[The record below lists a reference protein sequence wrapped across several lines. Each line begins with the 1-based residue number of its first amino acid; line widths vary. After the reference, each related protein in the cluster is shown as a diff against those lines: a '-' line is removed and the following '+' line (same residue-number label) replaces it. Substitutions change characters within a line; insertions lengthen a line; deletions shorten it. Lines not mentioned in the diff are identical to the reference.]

1 MLRNKDGVSRRNVL
15 KATSGAAAGLAVTGF
30 ANAKPDD
37 LVRVNLGYSG
47 KGGRKAALSAASD
60 VRHDFDFDAVS
71 IEVPKKAATAL
82 ERRSDIRYVEE
93 DGQMYALADSV
104 PWGVDR
110 VDAEQAHADGYTGS
124 GADIAILD
132 TGIDSDHTDLDNVGS
147 SRGFGYSTWEDG
159 NGHGTHCAGIA
170 AAENDGQGIKGVAP
184 DATLHAGK
192 VLSDSGGGSFSDIA
206 AGVEWTANQGFDVA
220 SMSLGASSGSY
231 ALQDACNY
239 ADANGVFVVAAA
251 GNSGPCSNCVGYPAA
266 YSSVMAVSSTNSSDG
281 LSYFSSTGPEIEIA
295 APGSSI
301 YSTYNDGG
309 YNTLSGTSMACPHV
323 AGAAGVLMAA
333 GYSNSGA
340 RSQLKATA
348 ENIGLS
354 SNQSG
359 SGLLD
364 VAAAVGSP
372 TDDN

>member
-1 MLRNKDGVSRRNVL
+1 MIRNKGGVSRRSVL
-15 KATSGAAAGLAVTGF
+15 KTTSGAAGGLAVTGF

-37 LVRVNLGYSG
+37 FVRINVGYQG
-47 KGGRKAALSAASD
+47 NGGRKAALNAASA
-60 VRHDFDFDAVS
+60 VRRDFSFDALS
-71 IEVPKKAATAL
+71 LEVPKRAVAAL
-82 ERRSDIRYVEE
+82 ERRPDVRYVEE
-93 DGQMYALADSV
+93 DGQMHALADSV

-110 VDAEQAHADGYTGS
+110 VDAEQAHADGYTGA

-132 TGIDSDHTDLDNVGS
+132 TGIDSDHADLDNVGY

-192 VLSDSGGGSFSDIA
+192 VLSDSGSGSFSDIA

-220 SMSLGASSGSY
+220 SMSLGGSSGSY
-231 ALQDACNY
+231 TLQDACNY
-239 ADANGVFVVAAA
+239 AYNSGVFVVAAA
-251 GNSGPCSNCVGYPAA
+251 GNSGPCSYCVGYPAA
-266 YSSVMAVSSTNSSDG
+266 YSSVVAVSSTNSSDG
-281 LSYFSSTGPEIEIA
+281 LSYFSSTGPEVEIA
-295 APGSSI
+295 APGSNI

-340 RSQLKATA
+340 RSRLKNTA

-354 SNQSG
+354 SNESG
-359 SGLLD
+359 AGLLD

-372 TDDN
+372 TGDN

>member
-1 MLRNKDGVSRRNVL
+1 MQGNKGSVSRRNVL
-15 KATSGAAAGLAVTGF
+15 KATGGAAAAISVTGF

-37 LVRVNLGYSG
+37 LVEVNVGVKDASG
-47 KGGRKAALSAASD
+47 RAMARNAADD
-60 VRHDFDFDAVS
+60 VVREFDFNALT
-71 IEVPKKAATAL
+71 IRVPKKAATAL
-82 ERRSDIRYVEE
+82 QKNSSVRYVEE
-93 DGQMYALADSV
+93 NGQMHALADSV

-124 GADIAILD
+124 GAHIAILD
-132 TGIDSDHTDLDNVGS
+132 TGIDSNHPDLDNVGYGK
-147 SRGFGYSTWEDG
+147 GFGYSTWEDG

-192 VLSDSGGGSFSDIA
+192 VLSDSGSGSFSDIA

-220 SMSLGASSGSY
+220 SMSLGGSSGSY
-231 ALQDACNY
+231 TLQDACNY
-239 ADANGVFVVAAA
+239 ANNSGVFVVAAA
-251 GNSGPCSNCVGYPAA
+251 GNSGPCSYCVGYPAV
-266 YSSVMAVSSTNSSDG
+266 YDSVMAVSSTNSSDG
-281 LSYFSSTGPEIEIA
+281 LSSFSSTGPEIEIA
-295 APGSSI
+295 APGSNI
-301 YSTYNDGG
+301 NSTYPGGG

-340 RSQLKATA
+340 RSQLKSTA

-354 SNQSG
+354 SNESG

-364 VAAAVGSP
+364 VAAAVDSP
-372 TDDN
+372 TWDN